1 MDLKPWAWA
10 VLVFCAL
17 ALVGSR
23 GADVR
28 ILLMAIMAFA
38 LVKGRKSIA

>member
-17 ALVGSR
+17 AIVGSR
-23 GADVR
+23 AVDVR
-28 ILLMAIMAFA
+28 IVLMAIAGFA
-38 LVKGRKSIA
+38 LVKGGKSVG

>member
-10 VLVFCAL
+10 VLIFCGL
-17 ALVGSR
+17 AIVGSR

-28 ILLMAIMAFA
+28 ILLMAIMGFA
-38 LVKGRKSIA
+38 VVKGRKSVE